1 MTDNNSRRHGIIIV
15 SRVRLLETIELLL
28 ISNDVVVSDDE
39 DKDQDSQH
47 VSHDSKMNV
56 GNHD

>member
-1 MTDNNSRRHGIIIV
+1 MINNNNGRHGTIIM
-15 SRVRLLETIELLL
+15 SPLRLLETIKLLL
-28 ISNDVVVSDDE
+28 VSNDVVVSDDE

-47 VSHDSKMNV
+47 VGHDSKMNV